1 MLAAVPPP
9 PDVAAAAAA
18 AAVWVS
24 LTRALG
30 VVSNA
35 AQYEGNWAKDKR
47 HGFGSYTYANG
58 DVYTGEWASGAKAGT
73 GKYTGPAELA
83 GSWKDGKLSSGEWI
97 FPDGSCY
104 KGEFADGKPTGFG
117 KFVLSSGNAQTG
129 TFSALVTDEEGAITG
144 GEWTP
149 ASEVE
154 PAFAADLATTV
165 VSDPA
170 PAPIEQTYAMIKP
183 NAVAAGATE
192 AILDAARAAG
202 FKVVAKETASL
213 TTAQAEEF
221 YGEHAGKSFFGDLV
235 SFMTS
240 GPIVKLILEK
250 EGAILG
256 WRALLGPTN
265 SLTAKT
271 EAPESLRALYGID
284 GTQNAAHGS
293 DSPESAARE
302 IGLMLPTNSTLAIIA
317 PHPNTEHEPNN
328 AAGEAKAIQMLKAA
342 GFTVSCAPMPIS
354 ASEVV
359 TVTGL
364 PAEGLLAAPEE
375 EGGAE
380 SMLTK
385 LVLTAPSAIATALS
399 MELKAE
405 LAVCYFSPDAEK
417 AAADIDAVFPM
428 EKTVALIKPAANS
441 SSKDQIMAEIAD
453 AGLTVVKE
461 EEATMTPGAAKV
473 FYSAHKEAD
482 FYEELCESM
491 VRTVPY
497 IHLSI
502 HLFIYRSST
511 IYYRKTT
518 DHVAHDIDL
527 PAVAVLPCLS
537 LLPLCWILHSDCV
550 SGGAAVCVCVC
561 VLDNRSHPAR

>member
-9 PDVAAAAAA
+9 PDVAAA

-502 HLFIYRSST
+502 Y
-511 IYYRKTT
+511 
-518 DHVAHDIDL
+518 L
-527 PAVAVLPCLS
+527 PQ
-537 LLPLCWILHSDCV
+537 
-550 SGGAAVCVCVC
+550 
-561 VLDNRSHPAR
+561 